1 MTGFAAI
8 MKPLRPCVR
17 PSENQGEIIMA
28 SVIKRSGS
36 WQAKI
41 KRKGYPV
48 IFKTFVDKAD
58 AKSWARKIEYQMDSG
73 SWVDICTT
81 IVKLPS
87 FVAPQ

>member
-1 MTGFAAI
+1 MTGFAAT

-58 AKSWARKIEYQMDSG
+58 AKSWARKIETSMDSG
-73 SWVDICTT
+73 SWIDTH
-81 IVKLPS
+81 LLG
-87 FVAPQ
+87 FR

>member
-1 MTGFAAI
+1 
-8 MKPLRPCVR
+8 
-17 PSENQGEIIMA
+17 MA

-73 SWVDICTT
+73 LWVDICTT
-81 IVKLPS
+81 IV
-87 FVAPQ
+87 